1 MEGTGW
7 KLTTYLYQSCHQSCT
22 NPATKPV
29 PILYQSCHQSCHQSC
44 TNPATNPA
52 TKPCITYILWL
63 DQTTQYY
70 QNCMRSFRSSREP
83 SIITQYN
90 AQILHLLP
98 PLYNRNFT
106 PANFPSS
113 ALLSPPL
120 SSSTVSTITSF
131 HSTFRKQCYCMQHT
145 VVHTFSFMI
154 HAIQATCNTGVL

>member
-1 MEGTGW
+1 
-7 KLTTYLYQSCHQSCT
+7 
-22 NPATKPV
+22 
-29 PILYQSCHQSCHQSC
+29 
-44 TNPATNPA
+44 
-52 TKPCITYILWL
+52 
-63 DQTTQYY
+63 
-70 QNCMRSFRSSREP
+70 MRSFRSSREP

-145 VVHTFSFMI
+145 VLLHATYSATACNIQCYCMQHTVLLHATYSATACNIQCYCMQHTVLLHATYSATACNIQCYCMQHTVVHTFSFMI
-154 HAIQATCNTGVL
+154 HAIQATCNRGIL

>member
-1 MEGTGW
+1 M
-7 KLTTYLYQSCHQSCT
+7 Q
-22 NPATKPV
+22 
-29 PILYQSCHQSCHQSC
+29 
-44 TNPATNPA
+44 
-52 TKPCITYILWL
+52 
-63 DQTTQYY
+63 
-70 QNCMRSFRSSREP
+70 SFRSSREP

-131 HSTFRKQCYCMQHT
+131 HSTFRKQWYTLFLSWYMQYRL
-145 VVHTFSFMI
+145 
-154 HAIQATCNTGVL
+154 HAIEAFYKLSHWRQDIAFHGTCKSQPCFQALLPHTKYDEKLGGSVGRRRCKNHNSSNACMHTISSGQNSNDLIRLLSFCYQQA